1 MERTDDGGA
10 RRIVVIS
17 TGGTIASRW
26 QGTGY
31 AADASGDAVLATAPL
46 PEGVTVEVV
55 DLFNVNS
62 SRMTAA
68 HQLALL
74 RTVHETLADP
84 RVDGVVV
91 THGTDTLEETAFL
104 LDLHHT
110 DPRPVVLTGAQR
122 PFGTG
127 DGDGPGNLYD
137 ALQVAST
144 VRDLGVLVVFDG
156 RVHAARGTVKTRT
169 LDADAFSDP
178 SAARL
183 GRVGF
188 SRVDIARRPRRPE
201 PLPLPAAARTASPDD
216 PGATPLPRVDVVTH
230 HSGGDTVLFE
240 AALAAGARGI
250 VLEAT
255 GAGNATPEVVEAVA
269 AAVARGV
276 LVAVTTRVPAGPL
289 AEIYTGGGAVDLVA
303 AGALLT
309 GTLRA
314 AQARI
319 AVLAALL
326 AEDERS
332 GTDSAATGSAVTG
345 ADPAEAGRPGAGP
358 SVTGS
363 ARSTGLLRRL
373 LDGPVRDEPAWA
385 ADTAHPVADA
395 SVAARA

>member
-1 MERTDDGGA
+1 MKRTNDGGA

-31 AADASGDAVLATAPL
+31 AADASGNDVLATAPL

-74 RTVHETLADP
+74 RTVHETFADP
-84 RVDGVVV
+84 GVDGIVI

-104 LDLHHT
+104 LDLHHS
-110 DPRPVVLTGAQR
+110 DSRPVVLTGAQR

-144 VRDLGVLVVFDG
+144 VSDLGVLVVFDG
-156 RVHAARGTVKTRT
+156 RVHAARGTVKTQT
-169 LDADAFSDP
+169 LAADAFSDP
-178 SAARL
+178 SAERL

-188 SRVDIARRPRRPE
+188 SRVDIERQPERPA
-201 PLPLPAAARTASPDD
+201 PLPLPAAAYKAAPGDTA
-216 PGATPLPRVDVVTH
+216 PGAFPLPRVAVITH
-230 HSGGDTVLFE
+230 HSDGDPFLLN
-240 AALAAGARGI
+240 AAVAAGARGI
-250 VLEAT
+250 VLVAT
-255 GAGNATPEVVEAVA
+255 GAGNATPEIA
-269 AAVARGV
+269 AAVADAVAQGV

-303 AGALLT
+303 SGALLT

-319 AVLAALL
+319 AVLATLL
-326 AEDERS
+326 S
-332 GTDSAATGSAVTG
+332 
-345 ADPAEAGRPGAGP
+345 EAGDP
-358 SVTGS
+358 
-363 ARSTGLLRRL
+363 ARSTALLRRL
-373 LDGPVRDEPAWA
+373 LDGPVRAEPALA
-385 ADTAHPVADA
+385 TGGSRSA
-395 SVAARA
+395 SAVAARA